1 MLVGVVRDH
10 VGWKATETTKA
21 VAKTHPNMMTLLSAL
36 EIILGI
42 NGQLMTPVTKPTWQ
56 PLGEL
61 KLRQEEEPAKNK
73 AWSEK

>member
-1 MLVGVVRDH
+1 
-10 VGWKATETTKA
+10 
-21 VAKTHPNMMTLLSAL
+21 MMTLLSTL

-61 KLRQEEEPAKNK
+61 KLQQEEGPAKNK
-73 AWSEK
+73 AWSEKYYSEYIACLTYDNLDISPENCQI